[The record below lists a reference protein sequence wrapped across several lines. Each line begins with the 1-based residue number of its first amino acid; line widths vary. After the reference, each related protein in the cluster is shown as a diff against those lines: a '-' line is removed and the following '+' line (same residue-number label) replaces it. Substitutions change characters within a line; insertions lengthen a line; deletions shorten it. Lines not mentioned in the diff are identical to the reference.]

1 MGHHSNDSNVK
12 RLRWRRVRALL
23 ASGLVLGVGSAIT
36 LAAWNDSEHGTAT
49 FTAGEFDIQGA
60 EDGST
65 FTDHPT
71 QGDAAALVFN
81 VPAVDMVPGQTVYA
95 PFSVRT
101 APGSVAGTAQLTANS
116 DNGDGL
122 GQWLRYGVRTTSG
135 TTCNEAAFNAGTE
148 VVPANSALAV
158 GSAATQSLPA
168 DASGQVNYCFA
179 ITLPAD
185 TPNAAQGAVL
195 TAHWEFVGLSA
206 SQ

>member
-1 MGHHSNDSNVK
+1 MGHHSSDSNAK

-71 QGDAAALVFN
+71 QGDAATLVFN

-101 APGSVAGTAQLTANS
+101 APGSVAGTAQLTADS
-116 DNGDGL
+116 GNGTGL
-122 GQWLRYGVRTTSG
+122 GQWLRYGVRSIDG
-135 TTCNEAAFNAGTE
+135 TTCDAASFAAGTV
-148 VVPANSALAV
+148 VVPSESALTVDA
-158 GSAATQSLPA
+158 SSEQSLPA
-168 DASGQVNYCFA
+168 DAGGQVNYCFA
-179 ITLPAD
+179 FTLPAD

-206 SQ
+206 GQ